1 MKVRDKIRK
10 RHFDQLK
17 PRIDITQ
24 NEGVVTSAIEHDS
37 SLPSVSIQE
46 GVQAYDAGLG
56 ERGW

>member
-1 MKVRDKIRK
+1 MEVRDKIRK
-10 RHFDQLK
+10 KHFDQLK
-17 PRIDITQ
+17 PRLEITQ